1 MSGIVRQPCDEG
13 VMRSGVAAPATPAAR
28 PWILAATIVASGMAF
43 IDGTVVNVALP
54 GLQTSLG
61 ASAVDAQWIVE
72 SYALFL
78 AALILVGGS
87 LGDHFGR
94 RRVFLWGVSAFAL
107 SSVWCGL
114 APNPENLIAA
124 RTFQGVGGALMVPGS
139 LAIISASFDGEA
151 RGKAIGTWSGFS
163 GVTAA
168 LGPVLG
174 GYLVENLSWQA
185 AFLMNV
191 PLAIAVVL
199 ISVRYVP
206 ESRDPGARRLDLP
219 GAALATLGLGGVVF
233 GLIEASARGLA
244 DPLVIASLTIGA
256 AALVAFVLVE
266 RSSPEPMMPLGLFRS
281 RDFAGANLLTF
292 FLYAA
297 LGGSLYF
304 LPFLLIQ
311 VHGYSATAAG
321 AAWLPFVAATFLLSR
336 WAGRVAGSRG
346 ARSPLVIGSIVTA
359 AGFVLLAVPGTGSAP
374 YWTAFFPAVA
384 TLGLGMSLVIAPLT
398 TTVMNSVG
406 AGRSGLASGVN
417 NAVSR
422 AAGLLALAALGILV
436 FLAFSAALGPRL
448 DALDLPPRARAVLEG
463 EKKNL
468 GAARVP
474 GSLGDETA
482 AAVERAV
489 DEAFVTAFR
498 LVMLVGAGLS
508 LASAIVASTTGGTA
522 GRRAAVELEGGK
534 DGAVGPAVR

>member
-13 VMRSGVAAPATPAAR
+13 VMISGGVAAPVTPAAR

-54 GLQTSLG
+54 DLQTSLG

-78 AALILVGGS
+78 AALVLVGGS

-94 RRVFLWGVSAFAL
+94 RRVFLWGVSVFAL

-114 APNPENLIAA
+114 APNPENLIVA
-124 RTFQGVGGALMVPGS
+124 RAFQGIGGAMMVPGS

-174 GYLVENLSWQA
+174 GYLVENLSWRA

-199 ISVRYVP
+199 ISARYVP

-244 DPLVIASLTIGA
+244 DALVIASLTIGV
-256 AALVAFVLVE
+256 AALAAFVLVE
-266 RSSPEPMMPLGLFRS
+266 RLSPEPMMPLGLFRS

-336 WAGRVAGSRG
+336 WAGKVAGSRG

-359 AGFVLLAVPGTGSAP
+359 AGFVLLAVPGTSSAS

-384 TLGLGMSLVIAPLT
+384 TLGIGMSLVIAPLT
-398 TTVMNSVG
+398 TTVMNSVE

-436 FLAFSAALGPRL
+436 FLAFSAAR
-448 DALDLPPRARAVLEG
+448 
-463 EKKNL
+463 
-468 GAARVP
+468 
-474 GSLGDETA
+474 
-482 AAVERAV
+482 
-489 DEAFVTAFR
+489 
-498 LVMLVGAGLS
+498 
-508 LASAIVASTTGGTA
+508 
-522 GRRAAVELEGGK
+522 
-534 DGAVGPAVR
+534 